1 MTVTYI
7 HTNGYQ
13 HKQQFDIIK
22 STIKKS
28 MFRQINPSLEP
39 AENKLREKAIF
50 NSFCFKKLQNLQQ
63 IIHKL
68 LREIEK
74 YKKNEQV
81 LAEDLTQAHINLDT
95 LEMLNKTEGALQYD
109 IKQLIQRRN
118 KLEMTVSRLKG
129 ELHKIKR

>member
-1 MTVTYI
+1 ML
-7 HTNGYQ
+7 Q
-13 HKQQFDIIK
+13 
-22 STIKKS
+22 
-28 MFRQINPSLEP
+28 
-39 AENKLREKAIF
+39 
-50 NSFCFKKLQNLQQ
+50 KLQNLQQ

-68 LREIEK
+68 LREIKK
-74 YKKNEQV
+74 YKKNEHV

-118 KLEMTVSRLKG
+118 RLEMTVSRLKG